1 MKSIKPRE
9 IAFAAL
15 LLLHLVPLWAFD
27 YFPSQ
32 DGLSHLY
39 NATII
44 RNYTREEFAVYREF
58 YNLQHTFG
66 VNWLIH
72 LGTSRVDGVGAN
84 SHGRED
90 STYGIRAA
98 FHAIPALCSFVRQL
112 NVPCNSVPRISTY
125 L

>member
-1 MKSIKPRE
+1 M
-9 IAFAAL
+9 
-15 LLLHLVPLWAFD
+15 VPLWAFD

-72 LGTSRVDGVGAN
+72 LVLAGLMELVPILTAEKILLTG
-84 SHGRED
+84 
-90 STYGIRAA
+90 Y
-98 FHAIPALCSFVRQL
+98 ALLFMLSLRYAVL
-112 NVPCNSVPRISTY
+112 SVN
-125 L
+125 

>member
-1 MKSIKPRE
+1 MKAFSIKPRE
-9 IAFAAL
+9 IAFAAFVA
-15 LLLHLVPLWAFD
+15 LHLIPLWAFD

-72 LGTSRVDGVGAN
+72 L
-84 SHGRED
+84 H
-90 STYGIRAA
+90 
-98 FHAIPALCSFVRQL
+98 
-112 NVPCNSVPRISTY
+112 
-125 L
+125 